1 MEKQMQ
7 TKKRLG
13 MVDWYSPTQLA
24 KTGID
29 TLVSTVLGASIDTR
43 KLQVVEGSNDN
54 CIIDYSDQKEL
65 CFDYMADTGD
75 GWDSTYSLAYLL
87 MRPEI
92 EVSGQRLK
100 RADVLIMGGDE
111 VYPVASPELYTQR
124 LIEPFNQAAKD
135 LRNETSVSRLRNTD
149 LFLIP
154 GNHDWY
160 DSLSSFSR
168 RFFAYKHKDGSIQ
181 ERTPFSQ
188 FKNCQMRSYFILKLP
203 SDWELWGVDIQLGKY
218 VDNQQY
224 TFFDDH
230 AQSITENTKIIV
242 CIAEPEYVYGE
253 NKPGNLAFTLDRITS
268 LAYQKGAK
276 VMVQLAG
283 DVHNYQHYEIPK
295 KTKQSQKYVRHH
307 IVSGGGGAFL
317 HPTHSFHLGDEKNPK
332 TDPVSVYPEPQKS
345 QDLTNGLFWFALKH
359 KGMSAFIGGLYM
371 AFFWQSG
378 LQLESNN
385 DNFWLFP
392 VQHMGPF
399 ILMLIVIAGSMAFAG
414 FGSTKTMVWGGI
426 HGLAHIVMA
435 VICWSI
441 GHSISEFIV
450 GIDSV
455 VLGVYLSRIITFLI
469 GGLLGGTLFGVYL
482 WISLNI
488 LRHHHN
494 EAFSA
499 LSCADYKNFLRCKFT
514 AEGALEI
521 SVIGIEKSASDDQ
534 QHPVKTH
541 LIERITIS

>member
-1 MEKQMQ
+1 MQ

-43 KLQVVEGSNDN
+43 KLQAVEGNNED

-92 EVSGQRLK
+92 KVSGQRLK

-135 LRNETSVSRLRNTD
+135 LRNETSISRLRNTD

-168 RFFAYKHKDGSIQ
+168 RFFAYKHNDGSIQ

-188 FKNCQMRSYFILKLP
+188 LKNRQMRSYFVLKLP
-203 SDWELWGVDIQLGKY
+203 SNWELWGLDIQLGKD

-230 AQSITENTKIIV
+230 SQSITANTKIIV

-253 NKPGNLAFTLDRITS
+253 KKAGNLAFTLDRITS

-317 HPTHSFHLGDEKNPK
+317 HPTHSFHSGDEKKPETNP
-332 TDPVSVYPEPQKS
+332 THVYPEPQKS
-345 QDLTNGLFWFALKH
+345 QELTNDLLWFALKH
-359 KGMSAFIGGLYM
+359 KGMSAFIAGLYV
-371 AFFWQSG
+371 AFFWQTG
-378 LQLESNN
+378 LQFESSN

-392 VQHMGPF
+392 VQHSGSF
-399 ILMLIVIAGSMAFAG
+399 ILMLLVIAGSMAFAG
-414 FGSTKTMVWGGI
+414 FGSTKTLGLGGI
-426 HGLAHIVMA
+426 HGLAHIIMA
-435 VICWSI
+435 IICWFI
-441 GHSISEFIV
+441 GSSISDLIV
-450 GIDSV
+450 GVDSV

-488 LRHHHN
+488 FRHHHN

-514 AEGALEI
+514 TEGALEI
-521 SVIGIEKSASDDQ
+521 SVIGIEKSASDEQ